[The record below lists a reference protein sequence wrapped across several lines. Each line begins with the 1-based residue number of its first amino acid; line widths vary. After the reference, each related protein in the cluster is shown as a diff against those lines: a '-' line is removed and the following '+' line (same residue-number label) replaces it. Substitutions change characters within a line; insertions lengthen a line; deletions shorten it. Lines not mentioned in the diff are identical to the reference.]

1 MPIQYKKIRFNKSC
15 PDGMEHQM
23 SDGIWMCGRIHTEET
38 TETLQDG
45 GLLVGPSHAEGG
57 IPAIVGGTTPVE
69 LEGGEYIINAQ
80 TVDAVG
86 QEFLDELNS
95 TETSYHTGGYGAG
108 ELPPPSEFQD
118 GGVVYQDGGEVTHR
132 AESTGSVLP
141 TEEEREAGIYA
152 YGGDVSD
159 INYSLE
165 APPLNEPPENKT
177 YPTYTRSEHGGGRRG
192 GKFQTGGMVS
202 TNPLKQELKRMN
214 PELMVRTEEDKEN
227 FSMDMSEHMVTTVSD
242 FLTTMVPHHKGAIM
256 MVKSL
261 VDNQTEIPTEVNK
274 LLTNIV
280 RSQTDE
286 ITLMREWKKLQI
298 YLKGGKFQTG
308 GSPTS
313 GPGSIQQS
321 GVKQQRKTKP
331 KPKTKAIIGA
341 PKCPGGYMIAGRC
354 VKDTP
359 SPFKMFGGGGTEP
372 SEGGNE
378 CEAGF
383 TLAADGTCIPTTG

>member
-23 SDGIWMCGRIHTEET
+23 SDGIWMCGRIHKEEPV
-38 TETLQDG
+38 ETLQDG

-57 IPAIVGGTTPVE
+57 IPAIVGGNTPIE

-108 ELPPPSEFQD
+108 ELPPPSEFKD
-118 GGVVYQDGGEVTHR
+118 GGAVYQDGGEVIHLG
-132 AESTGSVLP
+132 ESTGSILP
-141 TEEEREAGIYA
+141 TEEERDAGVYA

-159 INYSLE
+159 INYFLE
-165 APPLNEPPENKT
+165 GPSLNEPPENKT
-177 YPTYTRSEHGGGRRG
+177 YPNYTRGEIPMSKRG
-192 GKFQTGGMVS
+192 GITKRNFQEGG
-202 TNPLKQELKRMN
+202 TP
-214 PELMVRTEEDKEN
+214 
-227 FSMDMSEHMVTTVSD
+227 
-242 FLTTMVPHHKGAIM
+242 
-256 MVKSL
+256 KSG
-261 VDNQTEIPTEVNK
+261 V
-274 LLTNIV
+274 
-280 RSQTDE
+280 
-286 ITLMREWKKLQI
+286 
-298 YLKGGKFQTG
+298 
-308 GSPTS
+308 
-313 GPGSIQQS
+313 GSIQQS
-321 GVKQQRKTKP
+321 GILKQRKTKP
-331 KPKTKAIIGA
+331 KPKSKAIIGA

-359 SPFKMFGGGGTEP
+359 SPFKMFGGGEAESSG
-372 SEGGNE
+372 GGNE